1 MSQPDFTKLFFDSL
15 GGTPRKQKF
24 SVRHDA
30 CFDHDLK
37 FLSSLIHDAE
47 FTLRDIQRKNKTLT
61 IKLQRDCWEFGRQG
75 KSQQL
80 LTTKSELRISNV
92 ASVEW
97 LNKIRDRPSL
107 EDERKLSSL
116 VYEKAQKHE
125 ISVLFIG
132 ESTYLTDERNPELI
146 FCGYPGWWQLRV
158 KLCHEIWK
166 IVLQDMSDPKVRK

>member
-47 FTLRDIQRKNKTLT
+47 FTLRDIHRKNKTLT
-61 IKLQRDCWEFGRQG
+61 IRLQRDCWEFGRQG

-80 LTTKSELRISNV
+80 LTTESELRISNV
-92 ASVEW
+92 VSVEW
-97 LNKIRDRPSL
+97 LNIIKDPPDIKG
-107 EDERKLSSL
+107 ERKHPFLPH
-116 VYEKAQKHE
+116 KNDQKYQ
-125 ISVLFIG
+125 ISVLFVG
-132 ESTYLTDERNPELI
+132 ESTYLTDERNLELI

-166 IVLQDMSDPKVRK
+166 IILQDMSDPKVRK